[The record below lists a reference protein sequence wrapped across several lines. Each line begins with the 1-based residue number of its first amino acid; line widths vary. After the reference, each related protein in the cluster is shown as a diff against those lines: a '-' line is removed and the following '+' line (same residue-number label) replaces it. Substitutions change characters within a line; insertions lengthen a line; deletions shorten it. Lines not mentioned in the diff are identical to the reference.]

1 MREDDGSFR
10 AVNAGYLLIDTKRRF
25 AHDCEPS
32 FCFRKLSGTRKTTD
46 QT

>member
-1 MREDDGSFR
+1 MREEDGIFR

-32 FCFRKLSGTRKTTD
+32 FCFRKNQSVR
-46 QT
+46 